1 MTHEKPFYMKPA
13 WIASGV
19 LLALVAITGAALA
32 VTGGDGRATGATAP
46 VRSDAWG
53 SRCGLPHGSQDAVVG
68 PPTATWTLVGHIAA
82 PSVPGVG
89 PGIIDGN
96 DRRCYA
102 HSPLGALLAAANFL
116 PVTGQSTNRELGMDH
131 YAPGP
136 LRDVYARQPAI
147 PVDPG
152 TMIQTAG
159 FTLTVVSRDAV
170 DVTLALRADGL
181 LGYVVLPMRWTEPGD
196 WRLRLLS
203 ESEPVEAGRLDS
215 LADYIPWSA

>member
-1 MTHEKPFYMKPA
+1 
-13 WIASGV
+13 
-19 LLALVAITGAALA
+19 
-32 VTGGDGRATGATAP
+32 
-46 VRSDAWG
+46 
-53 SRCGLPHGSQDAVVG
+53 VVG
-68 PPTATWTLVGHIAA
+68 PPRASWTLVGHIAA

-89 PGIIDGN
+89 PGIVDGT

-116 PVTGQSTNRELGMDH
+116 PVTGQSTDRERGMDH

-147 PVDPG
+147 PVAPG
-152 TMIQTAG
+152 TVVQTAG
-159 FTLTVVSRDAV
+159 FMLTVVGRDAV

-181 LGYVVLPMRWTEPGD
+181 LGYVVLPMRWTQPGD
-196 WRLRLLS
+196 WRLQLLS